1 MLRITLLIALMA
13 GAVPAQAD
21 TLFQAQSSLEL
32 TLGARGCGRIIGAM
46 AACGHPRSE
55 QEPILARC
63 MAAIP
68 SSAIEDL
75 MYGVEE
81 GAALAPNAR
90 GWSCR
95 EVQSAVRNLQ

>member
-1 MLRITLLIALMA
+1 MFRITLLIALMA
-13 GAVPAQAD
+13 GSSPAQAD
-21 TLFQAQSSLEL
+21 ALFPAQSSLEMAV
-32 TLGARGCGRIIGAM
+32 GARGCGRVIGAM

-55 QEPILARC
+55 QEPILRRC

-75 MYGVEE
+75 IVGIEE
-81 GAALAPNAR
+81 GATLAPNAR

-95 EVQSAVRNLQ
+95 EVRSALMNLR

>member
-1 MLRITLLIALMA
+1 MLRLTLLIALTA
-13 GAVPAQAD
+13 AAPVRADTFFPAQSA
-21 TLFQAQSSLEL
+21 LEL
-32 TLGARGCGRIIGAM
+32 TVGARDCGRVIGAM
-46 AACGHPRSE
+46 AVCGHPRSE

-75 MYGVEE
+75 IYGVEE
-81 GAALAPNAR
+81 GAALAPNAS

-95 EVQSAVRNLQ
+95 EVRSAVEKLR